1 MLDVW
6 GGCTISY
13 VWWCNT
19 YLFCR
24 LYVFIYRVIIVLLF
38 VACLFIF
45 RVYIVAFIYI
55 LNLSVYLYLFL
66 HMFNS
71 NIIIIYIFSFILV
84 CVCIIACFFF
94 FICCVVGWC
103 CKPAF
108 VCFAGGG
115 RGECWRARAGAKKK
129 RHNVAH
135 SRINKLCVLPKGIM
149 KVNSYFSHLANSHN
163 NYQQCTYVDLYIYID
178 LCLYIV

>member
-1 MLDVW
+1 MW

-24 LYVFIYRVIIVLLF
+24 LYVFIYRVIIVLF

-84 CVCIIACFFF
+84 CVCIIACFFLHML
-94 FICCVVGWC
+94 CSRMVLQASVW
-103 CKPAF
+103 
-108 VCFAGGG
+108 
-115 RGECWRARAGAKKK
+115 GECWRTRGAKKK

-149 KVNSYFSHLANSHN
+149 KVNSYFVPFS
-163 NYQQCTYVDLYIYID
+163 
-178 LCLYIV
+178 